1 MKPHRYLVTV
11 LFTDIVGS
19 TERAAELGD
28 RRWRELLRRHHELV
42 RQELWRFGGRELSTT
57 GDGFLATFKR
67 PEQAIHCARAVSDA
81 VRGVGLEIRAGL
93 HAGEVEAIEGTIGGI
108 AVHTAARVAA
118 HAGPGEVLVS
128 RALRDF
134 VAGSGWSFEDR
145 GAHELKGV
153 PGEWRLF
160 AVSGDSPELPQSG
173 LWERARQAALLRKL
187 ALFVQRRR
195 IPLAFAILALGFL
208 LGLGVLF
215 AWRGS
220 GRGGDAGDSKVL
232 AVLPFENLGA
242 AEDEYFADGMTDEVR
257 GKLASLPGLEV
268 IASQSSGEYKESG
281 KSLEQIADEL
291 GADYL
296 VVGNVRWEKPAGGQS
311 RVRVSPELVEVVS
324 GRAPTTKWQAPFD
337 AALTDV
343 FEVQA
348 DIAGRVAAALD
359 VALGAEER
367 EALAAAPTADLA
379 AYDAYLKGV
388 EAAPALGTAD
398 ALQVQRAIDL
408 FEEAVALDPGFAPA
422 WAQLARAHARYYAV
436 GVPTSAG
443 DARAKA
449 AAERA
454 VALAPGRP
462 ESQLAI
468 GDYHTFVRN
477 DAAKALDVY
486 AAGLRSAPS
495 DADLLAATAYVEQTL
510 GRWEAALEHFTR
522 AQALDPRSV
531 PTTVRLARGL
541 LWLRRYPEAAAAY
554 DRVLALD
561 PASVDG
567 IEGRAMVELARG
579 DLPSARAVLRATRAE
594 VEPAELVAYTA
605 TYWDLVWALDD
616 AQQRLLVGL
625 DPDMFGDR
633 GTWGL
638 VLAQAYA
645 LRGDQARARAYADSA
660 RITFEEVLLD
670 APDDDQ
676 VHVLLGLTLAY
687 LGRKDEAMRQGERGV
702 ALLPITEDSYS
713 GAYNQHQLARIY
725 ILVGEHEKAL
735 DQLEPLL
742 EVPYF
747 LSPGWLRIDPNFEP
761 LRTNP
766 RFQRLVAGS

>member
-1 MKPHRYLVTV
+1 VKRYLVTV

-28 RRWRELLRRHHELV
+28 ARWRELLRRHHELV

-57 GDGFLATFKR
+57 GDGFLATFKH
-67 PEQAIHCARAVSDA
+67 PDQAIACARAVSDA
-81 VRGVGLEIRAGL
+81 VRGLGIEIRGGL

-108 AVHTAARVAA
+108 AVHTAARIAA
-118 HAGPGEVLVS
+118 LAGPGEVLVS

-134 VAGSGWSFEDR
+134 VAGSGWSFEER
-145 GAHELKGV
+145 GVHELKGV
-153 PGEWRLF
+153 PGEWRLY
-160 AVSGDSPELPQSG
+160 AVVGDSPELPTAG
-173 LWERARQAALLRKL
+173 GWERARQTRVLRSLAAFR
-187 ALFVQRRR
+187 RRR
-195 IPLAFAILALGFL
+195 IPLAFATLALGFL
-208 LGLGVLF
+208 IGLGALF
-215 AWRGS
+215 AWRSSDRGS
-220 GRGGDAGDSKVL
+220 GSGDRKVV

-257 GKLASLPGLEV
+257 GKLATLPGLQV
-268 IASQSSGEYKESG
+268 IASQSSGEYKESR
-281 KSLEQIADEL
+281 KSLEQIAEEL

-296 VVGNVRWEKPAGGQS
+296 IVGNVRWEKRSGQS

-324 GRAPTTKWQAPFD
+324 GHAPTTKWQAPFD

-359 VALGAEER
+359 VALGSEER
-367 EALAAAPTADLA
+367 EALAAKPTSNLE

-388 EAAPALGTAD
+388 EAAPALVTAG
-398 ALQVQRAIDL
+398 APSVQRAIGF

-422 WAQLARAHARYYAV
+422 WAQLARAQARYYAV
-436 GVPTSAG
+436 GVPSSAG
-443 DARAKA
+443 ATRARE

-454 VALAPGRP
+454 MALAPGRP
-462 ESQLAI
+462 ESQLAL
-468 GDYHTFVRN
+468 GDYYTYVGD
-477 DAAKALDVY
+477 DASKALDVY
-486 AAGLRSAPS
+486 ATGLRGAPS
-495 DADLLAATAYVEQTL
+495 DADLLAATGYVEQTL
-510 GRWEAALEHFTR
+510 GRWEEALDHFAR
-522 AQALDPRSV
+522 AHALDPRSV
-531 PTTVRLARGL
+531 PTAVRLARSL
-541 LWLRRYPEAAAAY
+541 LFLRRYPEAAAAY
-554 DRVLALD
+554 DRALALD
-561 PASVDG
+561 PANVDG

-579 DLPSARAVLRATRAE
+579 DLASARTVLRAPRAE
-594 VEPAELVAYTA
+594 VDPAELVAYTA

-625 DPDMFGDR
+625 DPDAFGDR

-645 LRGDQARARAYADSA
+645 IRSDQARARVYADSA

-687 LGRKDEAMRQGERGV
+687 LGRKDDAIREGERAV
-702 ALLPITEDSYS
+702 ALLPSTRDAYG

-725 ILVGEHEKAL
+725 MLVGEPEKAL

-742 EVPYF
+742 ENPYY
-747 LSPGWLRIDPNFEP
+747 LSPGWLRIDPNFDP
-761 LRTNP
+761 LRGNP
-766 RFQRLVAGS
+766 RFERLASGS

>member
-1 MKPHRYLVTV
+1 MKTQRYLVTV

-19 TERAAELGD
+19 TEKAAELGD
-28 RRWRELLRRHHELV
+28 RRWRELLGRHHELV

-67 PEQAIHCARAVSDA
+67 PEQAIHCAHAVSDA
-81 VRGVGLEIRAGL
+81 VRGLGLEIRAGL

-160 AVSGDSPELPQSG
+160 AVTGEPPELPQSG
-173 LWERARQAALLRKL
+173 FWERARQMRLLRGL
-187 ALFVQRRR
+187 APFARRR
-195 IPLAFAILALGFL
+195 RVPLAFATLALGFL

-215 AWRGS
+215 AWRND
-220 GRGGDAGDSKVL
+220 RGGGAGDSKVL

-257 GKLASLPGLEV
+257 GKLAVLPGLEV
-268 IASQSSGEYKESG
+268 IASQSSGEYKEST
-281 KSLEQIADEL
+281 KTLEQIADEL

-296 VVGNVRWEKPAGGQS
+296 VVGNVRWDKREGGQS

-367 EALAAAPTADLA
+367 EALAAAPTANLA

-398 ALQVQRAIDL
+398 ALSVQRAIPYL
-408 FEEAVALDPGFAPA
+408 EEAVALDPGFAPA
-422 WAQLARAHARYYAV
+422 WALLARAHARYYAV
-436 GVPTSAG
+436 GVPTSSG

-454 VALAPGRP
+454 VALAPDRP
-462 ESQLAI
+462 ESQLAL

-510 GRWEAALEHFTR
+510 GRWEAALEHFAR

-531 PTTVRLARGL
+531 PTAVRLARAL

-561 PASVDG
+561 PTSVDG

-579 DLPSARAVLRATRAE
+579 DLPGARAVLRAIRAG
-594 VEPAELVAYTA
+594 VEPAELAAYTA

-625 DPDMFGDR
+625 DSDAFGDR

-638 VLAQAYA
+638 VFAQAYA
-645 LRGDQARARAYADSA
+645 LRGDQARAQTYADSA
-660 RITFEEVLLD
+660 RVAFEEQLLD

-676 VHVLLGLTLAY
+676 LHILLGLTLAY
-687 LGRKDEAMRQGERGV
+687 LGRKEDAVREGERGV
-702 ALLPITEDSYS
+702 ALLPIARDAYS
-713 GAYNQHQLARIY
+713 GPYNQHQLARIY
-725 ILVGEHEKAL
+725 TLVGEHEKAL

-742 EVPYF
+742 EIPYY